1 MGKTGTIELPCHTD
15 EEAEAEIGAMGLCQG
30 LSQDKDPHGLPP
42 GQGLPLQRAHALC
55 LPAFLEGAEGVS
67 GLLLCWGDPFL
78 MIPWTLTWDLLGS
91 N

>member
-42 GQGLPLQRAHALC
+42 GQGLPLQRAHALSSC
-55 LPAFLEGAEGVS
+55 FLGGSGRSVRAPAVLGRPFPA
-67 GLLLCWGDPFL
+67 DPL
-78 MIPWTLTWDLLGS
+78 DSHLGFVGK
-91 N
+91 